1 VRALIAGV
9 AVALL
14 VTPAFAQGHQRGAG
28 KADQREQGAQQKKKA
43 DEIDKAYRAGL
54 DKIPDASVKQDP
66 WAGVRG
72 ADGGK
77 ATSKSK

>member
-1 VRALIAGV
+1 MRALIAGL

-14 VTPAFAQGHQRGAG
+14 ATPALAQGHQRGAG

-54 DKIPDASVKQDP
+54 NKIPDANVKQDP

-72 ADGGK
+72 GDAGN